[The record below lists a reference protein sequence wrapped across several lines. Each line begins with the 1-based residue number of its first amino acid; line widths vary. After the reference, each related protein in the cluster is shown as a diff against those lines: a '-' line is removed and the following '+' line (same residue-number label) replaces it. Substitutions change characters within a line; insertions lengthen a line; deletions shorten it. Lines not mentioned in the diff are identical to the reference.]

1 MTRGSNRMTRG
12 EFAKFCDVSPA
23 TVTNWM
29 DAGMPAERSGRKG
42 AEVAIDIAAAIPWVI
57 NHREPPG
64 SQRERL
70 AGEQADKVAMENEVR
85 RGRLIDIAVVE
96 EVLMTKAAYL
106 AQAHDAV
113 AGRLAHDLAG
123 ITDPGLIRTRL
134 LAEMREIRAGV
145 AQHSLRTADALDRI
159 AQDVEHREAAAEP
172 DGESV
177 GGPDKASPGR
187 KRRTRKVAK

>member
-1 MTRGSNRMTRG
+1 MT
-12 EFAKFCDVSPA
+12 
-23 TVTNWM
+23 
-29 DAGMPAERSGRKG
+29 ERSVTEIADLIGEPVSTVHDWVARGDLRSHKAGRNRL
-42 AEVAIDIAAAIPWVI
+42 VADEDLIPFLAK
-57 NHREPPG
+57 REASG

-70 AGEQADKVAMENEVR
+70 ARAQAERVEMDNSAR
-85 RGRLIDIAVVE
+85 RGQLIHADLVE
-96 EVLMTKAAYL
+96 ETLMGQAAYL

-177 GGPDKASPGR
+177 GGPDKASPRR